1 MTLDVG
7 LMLHI
12 VYRKSVFFMYYWCC
26 VFIWLL
32 CDGDFPCCR
41 TNCPQIINGL
51 SLKWEK
57 FFC

>member
-41 TNCPQIINGL
+41 TNCPQIING
-51 SLKWEK
+51 
-57 FFC
+57 